1 MFNLNVCRQNI
12 VETKKI
18 LKSTNNNI
26 KQTKTKTKPHPKKKH
41 MQVNEYIINRRAP
54 LANV

>member
-12 VETKKI
+12 VETKKK